1 MLEKLK
7 ICIYIYPKDIVDLE
21 TYNLEAYGI
30 KINIYLDAFLSNPE
44 ELIKDR
50 LIAQV
55 AKYYSSDKFS
65 DNIVSYSW
73 PKGSRFDISFD
84 IRLVEHQLLEE
95 YRTLYRINKKTVCDY
110 FIDSIKELDKC
121 TL

>member
-7 ICIYIYPKDIVDLE
+7 ICIHIYPGVDLE
-21 TYNLEAYGI
+21 VYST
-30 KINIYLDAFLSNPE
+30 KITVYLDSFLSNQE

-50 LIAQV
+50 LIAQL
-55 AKYYSSDKFS
+55 AKYHMGDDFS
-65 DNIVSYSW
+65 DNIINYIW
-73 PKGSRFDISFD
+73 FKGSSFDASFD
-84 IRLVEHQLLEE
+84 IKLAEHQLLEE

>member
-7 ICIYIYPKDIVDLE
+7 IGIHVYPAADFEVYS
-21 TYNLEAYGI
+21 T
-30 KINIYLDAFLSNPE
+30 KITVYLDSFLSNSE

-50 LIAQV
+50 LIAQL
-55 AKYYSSDKFS
+55 AKYYMGDDFS
-65 DNIVSYSW
+65 DNIISYLW
-73 PKGSRFDISFD
+73 FKGSKFDVSFD
-84 IRLVEHQLLEE
+84 IKVVEHQLFEE

>member
-7 ICIYIYPKDIVDLE
+7 ICIHIYPGVDLE
-21 TYNLEAYGI
+21 AYCT
-30 KINIYLDAFLSNPE
+30 KITVYLDSFLSNSE

-50 LIAQV
+50 LIAQL
-55 AKYYSSDKFS
+55 AKYHIGDDFS
-65 DNIVSYSW
+65 NNILKKLRSINFE
-73 PKGSRFDISFD
+73 SRFDVSFD
-84 IRLVEHQLLEE
+84 IKVVEHQLLEE

-121 TL
+121 IL

>member
-7 ICIYIYPKDIVDLE
+7 IGIFIYPGVD
-21 TYNLEAYGI
+21 LEAYGT
-30 KINIYLDAFLSNPE
+30 KITVYLDSFLSNSE

-50 LIAQV
+50 LIAQL
-55 AKYYSSDKFS
+55 AKYYMGDDFS
-65 DNIVSYSW
+65 NNIISYLW
-73 PKGSRFDISFD
+73 FKGSRFDVSFD
-84 IRLVEHQLLEE
+84 IKVVEHQLLEE